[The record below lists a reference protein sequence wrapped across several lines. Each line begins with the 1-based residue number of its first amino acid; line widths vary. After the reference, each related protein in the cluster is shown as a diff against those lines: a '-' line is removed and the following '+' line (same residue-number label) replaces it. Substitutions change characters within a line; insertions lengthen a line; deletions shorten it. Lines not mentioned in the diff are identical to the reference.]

1 LEGLLSFF
9 LMIVAV
15 SASGALAPG
24 PLLFATMN
32 ISLRAGRYAGFLVA
46 LGHMAFEL
54 PLVILIGLGMWSF
67 IADSTVRLTISA
79 VGGAA
84 LIIFGLIQAR
94 SSIKVIRSGGDSI
107 DEGSSGKLA
116 IGGRGFSAAFLV
128 GFLFT
133 ALNPYFLVWWFT
145 AGLILISEAIRLGAL
160 AGILL
165 MFAFH
170 IWIDYAWLGAAGYV
184 TAIGARFLKPRQISI
199 LSLILALTI
208 IVLGAMFIRS
218 AALGLL

>member
-1 LEGLLSFF
+1 
-9 LMIVAV
+9 MIVAV

-32 ISLRAGRYAGFLVA
+32 ISLRAGRYAGFLAA

-54 PLVILIGLGMWSF
+54 PLVILIGLGMWNF
-67 IADSTVRLTISA
+67 IADPTVRLTISA

-84 LIIFGLIQAR
+84 LIAFGLIQAR
-94 SSIKVIRSGGDSI
+94 SSIKVIRSGDDSI
-107 DEGSSGKLA
+107 DKGSSEKLA
-116 IGGRGFSAAFLV
+116 IRGRGLSAAFLV

>member
-1 LEGLLSFF
+1 MEGMLGFF
-9 LMIVAV
+9 LMISVI

-24 PLLFATMN
+24 PLLIATMN
-32 ISLRAGRYAGFLVA
+32 LSLKAGRYAGFLAA

-54 PLVILIGLGMWSF
+54 PLVLLIGLGVWSF
-67 IADSTVRLTISA
+67 MADPAVRLAIGV

-84 LIIFGLIQAR
+84 LMAFGLIQAR
-94 SSIKVIRSGGDSI
+94 SSIKAIGSEADSVGGDPL
-107 DEGSSGKLA
+107 GRLTLGR
-116 IGGRGFSAAFLV
+116 RGFSAAFLV

-133 ALNPYFLVWWFT
+133 ALNPYFLMWWFT
-145 AGLILISEAIRLGAL
+145 VGLILISEAIKLGAL

-170 IWIDYAWLGAAGYV
+170 IWVDYAWLGAAGYAV
-184 TAIGARFLKPRQISI
+184 AVGARFLKPRQISI

-218 AALGLL
+218 AVTGSL